1 MEKDSSRQN
10 RKKGKKKSKTPL
22 AIGIIL
28 LLIVA
33 TGAGLALTGNLTPG
47 SDKETP
53 DPVDNRPINPLTGLR
68 AESLPNRVV
77 QFSIDNVQSI
87 PQSGLSKADIIF
99 EMPAEGGLTRL
110 EAMFYGESP
119 DVVGPIR
126 SARPY
131 FIDLARE
138 YQAIFVH
145 HGASAAANDYLDT
158 GVVDDVSP
166 LYNDGVFYRSD
177 TRYAPHNSMLHYE
190 DLWAAIRDRGLD
202 VVKEIRTFTFAPEED
217 PDENKDVEDTEGE
230 EPVVPTVTSITVKN
244 PYTLV
249 EYKYIQ
255 ETNLYEHY
263 VDGELFID
271 AENDLPITESNIL
284 IQYVKSSLTGIGK
297 TLRIDLT
304 AGGKAILFTGG
315 NMVEGTWSR
324 ADLDSPT
331 IFKDAEGNEF
341 VLTRGKTW
349 VHVIDQKSNLS
360 YI

>member
-1 MEKDSSRQN
+1 MQQQDMRQN
-10 RKKGKKKSKTPL
+10 RKKSKKKSKTPL

-33 TGAGLALTGNLTPG
+33 TGAGLALTGNLPT
-47 SDKETP
+47 STDKDKP

-68 AESLPNRVV
+68 AETLPNRVV
-77 QFSIDNVQSI
+77 QFSIDNVEAI
-87 PQSGLSKADIIF
+87 PQSGLSKADIIY

-110 EAMFYGESP
+110 QAMFYGESP

-131 FIDLARE
+131 FIDMARE
-138 YQAIFVH
+138 YSAIFVH
-145 HGASAAANDYLDT
+145 HGASEAANAYLET
-158 GVVDDVSP
+158 GVVDDVTP
-166 LYNDGVFYRSD
+166 LYNDGIFYRSD
-177 TRYAPHNSMLHYE
+177 TRNAPHNSMLHYE
-190 DLWAAIRDRGLD
+190 DLWDAIRDRGLD
-202 VVKEIRTFTFAPEED
+202 VKKEFGSFTFAPEGN
-217 PDENKDVEDTEGE
+217 PDDNKDTEGE
-230 EPVVPTVTSITVKN
+230 EPVVPTVTSITVNN

-263 VDGELFID
+263 VDGELYID

-331 IFKDAEGNEF
+331 IFTDTEGNEF

-349 VHVIDQKSNLS
+349 VHVIDQNSKVT
-360 YI
+360 YK

>member
-1 MEKDSSRQN
+1 MQQDDMRQSR
-10 RKKGKKKSKTPL
+10 RKSKKKSKMPL
-22 AIGIIL
+22 VAGIIL

-33 TGAGLALTGNLTPG
+33 TGAALALTNNLPDAITPEPE
-47 SDKETP
+47 DT
-53 DPVDNRPINPLTGLR
+53 RPINPLTGLR
-68 AESLPNRVV
+68 AETLPNRVV
-77 QFSIDNVQSI
+77 QFSIDNVDCL
-87 PQSGLSKADIIF
+87 PQSGLSKADIIY

-110 EAMFYGESP
+110 QAIFYGETP

-131 FIDLARE
+131 FVDVARE
-138 YQAIFVH
+138 YGAIFVH
-145 HGASAAANDYLDT
+145 HGGSQEGVAYLKT
-158 GVVDDVSP
+158 GVVDHVSP
-166 LYNDGVFYRSD
+166 DNISSIFWRSK
-177 TRYAPHNSMLHYE
+177 TRYAPHNSMLNYA
-190 DLWAAIRDRGLD
+190 DLWEVIRDRSID
-202 VVKEIRTFTFAPEED
+202 AAQEVRTFTFAPEVKED
-217 PDENKDVEDTEGE
+217 NKKDTEDGE
-230 EPVVPTVTSITVKN
+230 EPVVPTVTAVTVDN

-263 VDGELFID
+263 VDGELYID

-284 IQYVKSSLTGIGK
+284 IQYVKSSPIYYGGK

-304 AGGKAILFTGG
+304 AGGKALLFTGG

-331 IFKDAEGNEF
+331 IFTDTEGKEF

-349 VHVIDQKSNLS
+349 IHVIDHNSEVTYK
-360 YI
+360 